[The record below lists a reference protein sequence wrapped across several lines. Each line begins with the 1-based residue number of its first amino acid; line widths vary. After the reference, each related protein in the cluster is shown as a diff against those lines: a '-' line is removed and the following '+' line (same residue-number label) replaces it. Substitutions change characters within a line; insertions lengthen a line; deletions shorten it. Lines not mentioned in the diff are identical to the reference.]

1 MNLNTLITCPPD
13 TKLFID
19 LCASA
24 CFVRDHHPDF
34 SIDIFVT
41 NEAIPTWWSS
51 PGNWLNIIFDLNN
64 AKPPYALIIQ
74 TTPEQTLAD
83 QLLTIEAENRAGVT
97 SQPNLHIQGRWAQT
111 LIATFGCTRFSPFT
125 PFDLFNHVLLGRTTI
140 DFAPRNQNQKGLW
153 VIDLD
158 SLPPESRSW
167 GETMISQIS
176 LTHPGQVRDKLLP
189 STRPQD
195 IACYIGGQIAAASW
209 FSYFGSKCALVSP
222 KTWESK
228 FAPAHPSAWVL
239 DRDNL
244 PAHKVLFQMMQGNE
258 TRVGSHFRHTT
269 EFLGGQLPS
278 FSSDKVDSSEQ
289 IFDRLNYVVINYLND
304 LLEVDIPI
312 PDITS
317 ECCLKLKGTQAV
329 FTKLIHL
336 NQFAIKFLQEFNDK
350 HTSGLAK
357 ESDVIDLT
365 NKMAEIDEITN
376 KTMAVYHEMD
386 LLKLWIH
393 FSKAGAQGENV
404 IDIAKS
410 LILIYYEI
418 NQAMEAYIELTDS
431 IVQQHG
437 RNLADTRP

>member
-24 CFVRDHHPDF
+24 CFVRDHHTDF
-34 SIDIFVT
+34 SIDILVSS
-41 NEAIPTWWSS
+41 EAIPSWWSS
-51 PGNWLNIIFDLNN
+51 PGKWLNVIFDLKHTN
-64 AKPPYALIIQ
+64 PPYALIIQ
-74 TTPEQTLAD
+74 TTPEQKLAD
-83 QLLTIEAENRAGVT
+83 ELLAIETENRAGVI
-97 SQPNLHIQGRWAQT
+97 SRPNLHIQGRWAQT
-111 LIATFGCTRFSPFT
+111 LIAILGCNRFSPFT
-125 PFDLFNHVLLGRTTI
+125 PFDLFNHVLLGRTSI
-140 DFAPRNQNQKGLW
+140 DFAPRSHNQKGLW
-153 VIDLD
+153 IIDLD
-158 SLPPESRSW
+158 SLPSESRAW
-167 GETMISQIS
+167 GETMMSQIS
-176 LTHPGQVRDKLLP
+176 LTHPGQVRDKL
-189 STRPQD
+189 TANTQPQD

-209 FSYFGSKCALVSP
+209 FSYFGSKCALVAP
-222 KTWESK
+222 KIWESK
-228 FAPAHPSAWVL
+228 FAPAHPGAWVL
-239 DRDNL
+239 DRESL
-244 PAHKVLFQMMQGNE
+244 PNHKNLFQMMQGSE
-258 TRVGSHFRHTT
+258 TRVGNHFRHTT

-278 FSSDKVDSSEQ
+278 FNSDKIDSSEQ

-317 ECCLKLKGTQAV
+317 ECCLKLKGTQSV
-329 FTKLIHL
+329 LSKLIHL

-350 HTSGLAK
+350 HNSGNAK
-357 ESDVIDLT
+357 ESDVVELT

-376 KTMAVYHEMD
+376 KTMLVYPEMD

-410 LILIYYEI
+410 LILIYYEF

-431 IVQQHG
+431 IVQQHS
-437 RNLADTRP
+437 RNQADTRP